1 MRVSVYFNLHKKLW
15 SVRADE
21 GPEKGRVVAHA
32 EHVALRNARGKVS
45 AAGRAKVLREGRKN
59 VHAFMRGE
67 LAGLYGIRWAKIDV
81 VTAALEDWQMM
92 APVCLV
98 GDWREPV
105 RKITY
110 NPYKYETF
118 VYEARKSDSTMVPQ
132 EYCGSKWAVLG
143 SYLGPDFELNVRT
156 VMVKG

>member
-1 MRVSVYFNLHKKLW
+1 MKVSVYFNLHKRVW

-32 EHVALRNARGKVS
+32 KHVTLRNARGKVS

-67 LAGLYGIRWAKIDV
+67 LASIYGTTMSKRVIVD
-81 VTAALEDWQMM
+81 ALEDWQMM
-92 APVCLV
+92 APTYLV
-98 GDWREPV
+98 GDHRDPV
-105 RKITY
+105 RTITY

-118 VYEARKSDSTMVPQ
+118 VHTDDES
-132 EYCGSKWAVLG
+132 EYTTSEWAVLG
-143 SYLGPDFELNVRT
+143 SHTGLNFEFNTRT
-156 VMVKG
+156 VTVKG